1 MEAQVVRGGK
11 NLAFS
16 SVCEVEL
23 HPMEQS
29 WPLVLKRF
37 PSLGWSSCNHGR
49 GWGERDRYSM
59 MGLAAAG
66 GRGQEPC

>member
-11 NLAFS
+11 NLAFG
-16 SVCEVEL
+16 SVWEVEL
-23 HPMEQS
+23 HPTEQS
-29 WPLVLKRF
+29 WPLVPDRF
-37 PSLGWSSCNHGR
+37 PSLGWSSYNRGR